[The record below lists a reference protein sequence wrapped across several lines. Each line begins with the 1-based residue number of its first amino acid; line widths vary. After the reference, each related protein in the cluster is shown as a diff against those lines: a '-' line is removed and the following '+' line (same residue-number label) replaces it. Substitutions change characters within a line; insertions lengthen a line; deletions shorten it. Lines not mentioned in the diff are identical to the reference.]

1 MKPTYVSL
9 VQYVCWPL
17 NFLTAA
23 SVVKADVL
31 NVFLDDHLHQVDLQF
46 I

>member
-17 NFLTAA
+17 NFLTA
-23 SVVKADVL
+23 VVKADVL